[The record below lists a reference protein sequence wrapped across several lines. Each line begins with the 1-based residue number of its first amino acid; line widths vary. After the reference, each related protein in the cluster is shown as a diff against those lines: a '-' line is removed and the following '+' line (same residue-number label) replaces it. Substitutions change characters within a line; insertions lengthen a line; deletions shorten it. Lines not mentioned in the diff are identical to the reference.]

1 MKEQI
6 VEILKNETKAKSVIE
21 INDKLGLTT
30 VEELRE
36 LEKILAEMTRDGII
50 HESKQHEFLLM
61 CNTKTLQCGILHVNK
76 NGNGFV
82 EVGDGK
88 PDIFIKADR
97 LNGAINNDFVEIDFF
112 SNHGEMEGKVLKV
125 LKRDLKDIVGEMTKV
140 KNKLVFKPDDEK
152 LNIIVKLAKESTRQ
166 CVEGHKVLV
175 RIVKEIGTRT
185 FFGKV
190 IKIIGHK
197 NDPGVDIISIALK
210 HGIEIEFNEEVIN
223 ELKNIPDTV
232 SDDDLKNRRDL
243 TKEIIFTI
251 DGDDTK
257 DIDDAIS
264 VTKNNDNYILGV
276 HIADVSHYVRV
287 GTHLY
292 ETAFSRG
299 TSSYLADTVIPMLPH
314 QLSNGICSL
323 NPEVIRLTITCEMT
337 INNKGKVI
345 DYNIFPSYIK
355 SKKQM
360 TYKNVNKI
368 LMDNVVPDGY
378 EPFVNTL
385 KIMNEL
391 AKILRKEKES
401 RGYIDFGIDEAKVV
415 QDEKGKAIDII
426 KRTVGDGEKLIE
438 DFMIAANETV
448 ATHINNMDLPF
459 IYRVHDVPNSDKI
472 EDFKNLLKQLGYK
485 IHTNMSKITPITM
498 QKVLN
503 ELRDKKEF
511 AILSDLLLRSM
522 KKAIYSTKNIGHFG
536 LALQNYTHFTSP
548 IRRFPDLTVHRL
560 LRTYLFENRI
570 DMETINFNQKY
581 LIDVA
586 SNSSEMEVASIE
598 SERDVLSMKMAE
610 FMESHIGETYKG
622 IISGVTNFGFFVE
635 LENLVQGLVHISS
648 LDGYYEY
655 VPELLSLIKDDNSQK
670 FRVGDEVTIVATAAN
685 KENSTIDFELVGDN
699 YGNKKQESIF

>member
-1 MKEQI
+1 MKDKI
-6 VEILKNETKAKSVIE
+6 INILKNETKAKSVIE
-21 INDKLGLTT
+21 INDKLGLST
-30 VEELRE
+30 VDELKE
-36 LEKILAEMTRDGII
+36 LENTLEEMTKDGIL

-61 CNTKTLQCGILHVNK
+61 CNTKTLQCGILHINK

-88 PDIFIKADR
+88 PDIFIKAER
-97 LNGAINNDFVEIDFF
+97 LNRAINNDFVEVDFF
-112 SNHGEMEGKVLKV
+112 SNHGEMEGKIIKV
-125 LKRDLKDIVGEMTKV
+125 LKRDLKNVVGEMIKI

-152 LNIIVKLAKESTRQ
+152 LNIIVKLTKDSTRQ

-175 RIVKEIGTRT
+175 NIFKEIGTRT
-185 FFGKV
+185 FLGKV
-190 IKIIGHK
+190 VKIIGHK
-197 NDPGVDIISIALK
+197 NDPRVDIISIALR
-210 HGIEIEFNEEVIN
+210 HGIEIDFNESVIEELKVIPNEVSTE
-223 ELKNIPDTV
+223 ELKNR
-232 SDDDLKNRRDL
+232 KDL
-243 TKEIIFTI
+243 TEEMIFTI

-264 VTKNNDNYILGV
+264 VVKNKDNYILGV
-276 HIADVSHYVRV
+276 HIADVSHYVKV
-287 GTHLY
+287 GSSLY

-299 TSSYLADTVIPMLPH
+299 TSCYLADTVIPMLPH

-323 NPEVIRLTITCEMT
+323 NPDVIRLTISCEMT
-337 INNKGKVI
+337 INGNGKII
-345 DYNIFPSYIK
+345 DYNIFPSYIR
-355 SKKQM
+355 SKIQM

-368 LMDNVVPDGY
+368 LMENIIPKGY
-378 EPFVNTL
+378 DPYVNTL

-391 AKILRKEKES
+391 AKKLRKEKES
-401 RGYIDFGIDEAKVV
+401 RGYIDFGIDEAKVI
-415 QDEKGKAIDII
+415 QDQNGKAIDIV
-426 KRTVGDGEKLIE
+426 KRTTGDGEKLIE
-438 DFMIAANETV
+438 DFMIAANETI

-459 IYRVHDVPNSDKI
+459 IYRVHDIPNSDKI

-485 IHTNMSKITPITM
+485 INTNLNKITPITM

-511 AILSDLLLRSM
+511 TILSDMLLRSM
-522 KKAIYSTKNIGHFG
+522 KKAIYSTNNIGHFG

-560 LRTYLFENRI
+560 LRTYLFENRM

-598 SERDVLSMKMAE
+598 AERDVLAMKMAE
-610 FMESHIGETYKG
+610 YMEGNIGKEYKG
-622 IISGVTNFGFFVE
+622 IISGVTNFGLFVE
-635 LENLVQGLVHISS
+635 LDNLIQGLVHISS

-655 VPELLSLIKDDNSQK
+655 VPEILSLVRDDNAK
-670 FRVGDEVTIVATAAN
+670 KYRIGDEVTIVVINAN
-685 KENSTIDFELVGDN
+685 KENSTIDFELVEDSN
-699 YGNKKQESIF
+699 GNK